1 MKLAEALLERKSI
14 KEQINSLKERARQ
27 DTRVQEG
34 DEPSE
39 LPESLV
45 AEIETLLVRMEE
57 LITLI
62 NKTNLIAKIPSGQS
76 LMEAIAHRDM
86 LKMHHK
92 LIKDLADSASPEHDT
107 WRQTRS
113 EIKFKPTIDIAD
125 WRRKADKLAKE
136 YRELDN
142 QIQTANWTT
151 EISE

>member
-14 KEQINSLKERARQ
+14 KEQISSLRERARQ
-27 DTRVQEG
+27 DARVQEG

-45 AEIETLLVRMEE
+45 AEIETLLVRFEE
-57 LITLI
+57 LIILI
-62 NKTNLIAKIPSGQS
+62 NKTNLTARLSGGQS
-76 LMEAIAHRDM
+76 LMEAIARRDM
-86 LKMHHK
+86 LKMHHQ
-92 LIKDLADSASPEHDT
+92 LIKDLADAASPERDI

-113 EIKFKPTIDIAD
+113 EIKFKPTIDVAD

-136 YRELDN
+136 YREIDN
-142 QIQTANWTT
+142 QLQAANWTV